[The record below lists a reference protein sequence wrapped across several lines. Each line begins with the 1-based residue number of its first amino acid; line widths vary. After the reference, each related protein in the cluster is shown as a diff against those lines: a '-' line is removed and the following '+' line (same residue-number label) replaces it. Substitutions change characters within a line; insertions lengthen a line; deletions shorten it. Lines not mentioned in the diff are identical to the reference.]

1 MTKSA
6 KRGKSTTDH
15 IMELYQMKLFVDL
28 ANTGNFTKVAAENYV
43 TQAAVTLQIRKLES
57 ELGVRL
63 FHRTTRS
70 VTLLEAGE
78 RLLPYAKEILAKT
91 DEAISAVRDTRN
103 EVSGLIRVAA
113 VHSVGLYEL
122 PSYIKTF
129 ITKYPG
135 VNLRVDYRTA
145 DEIYRALHDG
155 EIDLGLVAYPTDM
168 PRIECLPFS
177 NDQLAVVCTKDHP
190 LAKQKK
196 VKLEDLEGQNFV
208 QFSEDTPT
216 RRATDAILADRG
228 IAVNI
233 RMECDNIEVLKQM
246 VESGYGIAL
255 LPRQSLRPVD
265 IDAGLRS
272 IELSDTKIERPI
284 GILLLKNSPR
294 FKAIRAF
301 IEILQGK

>member
-1 MTKSA
+1 MTKHS
-6 KRGKSTTDH
+6 KHGNTTTDK

-28 ANTGNFTKVAAENYV
+28 ANMGNFTKVAAENYV

-78 RLLPYAKEILAKT
+78 RLLPYAKEILART

-103 EVSGLIRVAA
+103 EVSGLVRVAA

-122 PSYIKTF
+122 PAYIKTF
-129 ITKYPG
+129 ITQYPS
-135 VNLRVDYRTA
+135 VNLRVDYRNA

-155 EIDLGLVAYPTDM
+155 EVDLGLVAYPTEM

-177 NDQLAVVCTKDHP
+177 NDQLAVVCPKDHP

-196 VKLEDLEGQNFV
+196 VKLADLEDQNFV
-208 QFSEDTPT
+208 QFSEDAPT
-216 RRATDAILADRG
+216 RRATDAILADQG
-228 IAVNI
+228 VSVNI